1 MGQFVTQLYSN
12 VRDRRPHA
20 HRVANALALC
30 AAIAIVLLSATPSRA
45 AEPKGLKLGARL
57 RAAGRGECAFVRVAS
72 DPFSHQPVR
81 IRGRL
86 SLELP
91 DRARLEFPT
100 SGERIT
106 LRGDGGEWLQPRLRQ
121 LIVFREAQAQ
131 GARRWWQLLME
142 GHAPGIELVSQRGRV
157 LRLRSTGGAGPDS
170 ARLEIDGRGL
180 PQRLVVPDS
189 GGELEYRFSGWSFGA
204 PRGAQAFTQHAPAE
218 YERVELP

>member
-1 MGQFVTQLYSN
+1 MNPSAKCHVLL
-12 VRDRRPHA
+12 A
-20 HRVANALALC
+20 ALALS
-30 AAIAIVLLSATPSRA
+30 LMTTSPSRA
-45 AEPKGLKLGARL
+45 ADANGLKLGARL
-57 RAAGRGECAFVRVAS
+57 HAAGRADCAFVRVATN
-72 DPFSHQPVR
+72 PFSHQPVR
-81 IRGRL
+81 TRGRL
-86 SLELP
+86 LLELP

-106 LRGDGGEWLQPRLRQ
+106 LRSDGGEWLQPRLRQ
-121 LIVFREAQAQ
+121 LIVFREAQAA

-157 LRLRSTGGAGPDS
+157 LRLHSTGGAGPDS

-204 PRGAQAFTQHAPAE
+204 PRGAEAFTQHAPAG